1 MCRHRFLL
9 LCFAQVWS
17 LICSCDV
24 HALCRQAFMEERS
37 THVRTHT
44 STHTHTQACHAHA
57 HTHANTH
64 TCILFASPMNIELHH
79 SGSRWLHNTMMQLNY
94 LSHFQSSRDHWDV
107 TLCASGL
114 AMRCLLHQ
122 STKPCVTIV
131 PVASCFRSC
140 LWSAAARW
148 WRRNS

>member
-1 MCRHRFLL
+1 MSEVLLESMLQVNVGLSGGDDGGFHLHTNSNAYTHTYTHCLFDRNKTIALCRHRFLL

-24 HALCRQAFMEERS
+24 HALGRQAFMEERS

-64 TCILFASPMNIELHH
+64 TRILFDQASRAI
-79 SGSRWLHNTMMQLNY
+79 
-94 LSHFQSSRDHWDV
+94 
-107 TLCASGL
+107 
-114 AMRCLLHQ
+114 
-122 STKPCVTIV
+122 
-131 PVASCFRSC
+131 ASCFRSC